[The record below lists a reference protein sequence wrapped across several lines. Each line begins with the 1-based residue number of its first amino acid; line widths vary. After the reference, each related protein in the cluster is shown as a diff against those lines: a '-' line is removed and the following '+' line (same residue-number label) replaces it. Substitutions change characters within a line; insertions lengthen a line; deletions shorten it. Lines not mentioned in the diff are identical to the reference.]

1 MNKQHLQ
8 DQFFNFNDG
17 KKASI
22 SFPADS
28 LSYQLDQKGTI
39 HKRKMNSVHKLSGE
53 EFKKI
58 DHLFSS
64 SLYVVSQPFQLIK
77 SKAIFKRLQDT
88 VVNRKKVYALDV
100 YYKDDTENSDQWT
113 YYFDQNTF
121 NVIACK
127 VRHQKRVSVIEN
139 TSYDMSTPFLFN
151 ATRKSTIIHAKE
163 RFIIAKYSYSNYNV
177 TFR

>member
-1 MNKQHLQ
+1 M
-8 DQFFNFNDG
+8 
-17 KKASI
+17 
-22 SFPADS
+22 
-28 LSYQLDQKGTI
+28 I

-121 NVIACK
+121 NVTACK